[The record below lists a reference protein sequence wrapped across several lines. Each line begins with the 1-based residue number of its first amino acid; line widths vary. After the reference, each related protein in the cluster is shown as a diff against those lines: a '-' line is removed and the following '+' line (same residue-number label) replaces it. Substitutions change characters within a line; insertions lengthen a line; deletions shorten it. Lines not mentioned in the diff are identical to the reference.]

1 MRHISILLL
10 CLLSLCCGD
19 GPPSSAEARSF
30 FERRYPYAEVLEVR
44 ESEGDGAAR
53 SFVFR
58 YRKSGQDQVNE
69 VAIQFMED
77 PSTGRWSPQPEEPR
91 SLP

>member
-1 MRHISILLL
+1 MRRVLLL
-10 CLLSLCCGD
+10 ALCFLALHCGD
-19 GPPSSAEARSF
+19 GGSETAEARAF
-30 FERRYPYAEVLEVR
+30 FEQRYPYAEVLEVR
-44 ESEGDGAAR
+44 ETESEGAAR

-58 YRKSGQDQVNE
+58 YRKTGQEQDNQ

-77 PSTGRWSPQPEEPR
+77 PSTGRLSPDPEEPR